1 MTKADGEDISVWFS
15 TIIFITWATIEETS
29 PVLAGKIKV
38 LLVLANDWNAVTYF
52 SATAKEAAFDPL
64 VCPNAFETYITL
76 ERKRG

>member
-1 MTKADGEDISVWFS
+1 MGKILVFDLALI
-15 TIIFITWATIEETS
+15 ITWATIEETS